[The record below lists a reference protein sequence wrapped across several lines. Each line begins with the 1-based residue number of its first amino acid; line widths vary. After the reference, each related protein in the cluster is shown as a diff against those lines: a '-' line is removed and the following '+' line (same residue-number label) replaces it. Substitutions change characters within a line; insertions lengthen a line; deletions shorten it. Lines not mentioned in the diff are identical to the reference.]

1 MRAPINVPGTA
12 TATSYG
18 MSIDERFIKALH
30 VETLREQ
37 DLHAEREPHVIFQT
51 STIDALLDGAYDG
64 DVTFGQLRD
73 HGDLGLGTFE
83 ACDGEMIAV
92 GGEFFRASVDGS
104 VSPVLDSAR
113 TPFAVVMFFEPDI
126 RITVSEPL
134 DHDGLLALIDS
145 RLRGSAAIHA
155 VRVEGRFDP
164 FRARTVTRQR
174 NPKTPLGGVGKHQ
187 HVFELDRV
195 AGTLVG
201 FRFPDYAQGIN
212 VAGYHLHFV
221 SDDRTCGGHVLDC
234 RLRSGVVAIDHSS
247 ELHVEL
253 PLGVDAAAP
262 DATAG
267 KHDLLDQIEG
277 DS

>member
-1 MRAPINVPGTA
+1 
-12 TATSYG
+12 

-64 DVTFGQLRD
+64 DVTFSQLRD

-92 GGEFFRASVDGS
+92 EGEFFRASVDGS
-104 VSPVLDSAR
+104 VSPVSDSAR
-113 TPFAVVMFFEPDI
+113 TPFAVVTFFEPGI
-126 RITVSEPL
+126 RTTVGKPL
-134 DHDGLLALIDS
+134 DQDGLLALIDS
-145 RLRGSAAIHA
+145 RLRASAACHA
-155 VRVEGRFDP
+155 LRVDGRFDYV
-164 FRARTVTRQR
+164 RARSVPRQR
-174 NPKTPLGGVGKHQ
+174 KPYPPLAEVAKQQ
-187 HVFELDRV
+187 HVFVFEHV

-267 KHDLLDQIEG
+267 KRDLLDHIEG

>member
-1 MRAPINVPGTA
+1 
-12 TATSYG
+12 

-30 VETLREQ
+30 VETLRKQ

-64 DVTFGQLRD
+64 EVTFGELRD
-73 HGDLGLGTFE
+73 HGDHGLGTFE

-92 GGEFFRASVDGS
+92 DGMFFRAAVDGS
-104 VSPVLDSAR
+104 VGPVAASDK
-113 TPFAVVMFFEPDI
+113 TPFAVMTFFEPEARA
-126 RITVSEPL
+126 RIEEPL
-134 DHDGLLALIDS
+134 DHDGLLALVDS
-145 RLRGSAAIHA
+145 RLQMSAACHA
-155 VRVEGRFDP
+155 LRVDGHFEYV
-164 FRARTVTRQR
+164 RARSVPRQQK
-174 NPKTPLGGVGKHQ
+174 PYPPLAEVAKRQ
-187 HVFELDRV
+187 HVFTLEDV

-234 RLRSGVVAIDHSS
+234 RLREGILAIDHSS

-253 PLGVDAAAP
+253 PVGVDAATP
-262 DATAG
+262 DATPG
-267 KHDLLDQIEG
+267 KRALLGEIEEASG
-277 DS
+277 

>member
-1 MRAPINVPGTA
+1 
-12 TATSYG
+12 

-30 VETLREQ
+30 VETLRKQ

-64 DVTFGQLRD
+64 EVTFGQLRE
-73 HGDLGLGTFE
+73 HGDLGLGTLE

-92 GGEFFRASVDGS
+92 GGEFFRAAVDGS
-104 VSPVLDSAR
+104 VSAVPDSET
-113 TPFAVVMFFEPDI
+113 TPFAVVTFFERGFAPRSRNRSTTMRCSPSSTPGCGTPPHATHCGSTGTSTTSAPD
-126 RITVSEPL
+126 RC
-134 DHDGLLALIDS
+134 
-145 RLRGSAAIHA
+145 RGS
-155 VRVEGRFDP
+155 ESP
-164 FRARTVTRQR
+164 TRPWPR
-174 NPKTPLGGVGKHQ
+174 SPSSSMSSCSS
-187 HVFELDRV
+187 DV

-221 SDDRTCGGHVLDC
+221 SDDRARGGHVLDC

-253 PLGVDAAAP
+253 PVGVDAAAP
-262 DATAG
+262 DATAE
-267 KHDLLDQIEG
+267 KRALLDQIEDG
-277 DS
+277 A